1 MKRKKIGFV
10 NGDTDE
16 EENKEG
22 TEDPFFK
29 MFTANKAHVKQFI
42 ENSFDP
48 VGTTSNK
55 EFKTSAELVYMLR
68 EFENPSM
75 RVVNEIMNELKFQI
89 VFIEGVPNWI
99 VYMKESDEY
108 MG

>member
-1 MKRKKIGFV
+1 MGRKKIGFV
-10 NGDTDE
+10 KGDFDE

-29 MFTANKAHVKQFI
+29 MFTVNKALVKQFI
-42 ENSFDP
+42 ENSFNP

-68 EFENPSM
+68 EFGNPSM
-75 RVVNEIMNELKFQI
+75 RVVNEIMNELNYKLI
-89 VFIEGVPNWI
+89 FIEGVPNWI
-99 VYMKESDEY
+99 VYMKEPDDY
-108 MG
+108 TD

>member
-1 MKRKKIGFV
+1 MRRKKIGFV
-10 NGDTDE
+10 NGDPDE

-22 TEDPFFK
+22 TGDPFFK
-29 MFTANKAHVKQFI
+29 MFTVNKSHVKQFI

-48 VGTTSNK
+48 VGATSNK

-68 EFENPSM
+68 EFENLSM

-99 VYMKESDEY
+99 VYMKEPDEY
-108 MG
+108 TD

>member
-1 MKRKKIGFV
+1 MRRNKIGFV
-10 NGDTDE
+10 KGDLDE

-22 TEDPFFK
+22 IEDPFFK
-29 MFTANKAHVKQFI
+29 MFTVNKAHVKQFI

-48 VGTTSNK
+48 VGATSSK

-75 RVVNEIMNELKFQI
+75 RVVNEIMNELNFQI

-108 MG
+108 TD

>member
-1 MKRKKIGFV
+1 MKRKEIGFV
-10 NGDTDE
+10 KKNSEND
-16 EENKEG
+16 ENKEG

-29 MFTANKAHVKQFI
+29 MFTVNKAHVKQFI

-48 VGTTSNK
+48 VGSTSKK

-75 RVVNEIMNELKFQI
+75 RVVNEIMNELKFQLI
-89 VFIEGVPNWI
+89 FIEGVPNWI
-99 VYMKESDEY
+99 VFMKESDEY
-108 MG
+108 PD